1 MNVSA
6 EQVDDS
12 SLSSSSSGSTDDE
25 HNFVGRYR
33 SCTANMA
40 TDRDAVEYNMRHKN
54 RGLALIFN
62 HETFDVR
69 TIEPRTG
76 TNVDCENLTK
86 VLKKLDFDV
95 NVFNDCRL
103 NELKQQLVRASQMD
117 HSEND
122 CILVVILSHGE
133 HGYIYAKDVQYKL
146 DAIWSY
152 FTPQK
157 CPSLA
162 GKPKLFF
169 IQACQGDECDPG
181 VTLNRHTETDGD
193 SSMSYKIPLYA
204 DFLIAYSTIPGFVSW
219 RNPELGSWFI
229 HALYTE
235 LEMNGKRLDILT
247 LLTFVCRRVAID
259 WQSYAPDTPKKH
271 EQKQIP
277 CFTSMLTRILRFGER
292 RASQ

>member
-1 MNVSA
+1 TQRDKGYLILASEEIN
-6 EQVDDS
+6 
-12 SLSSSSSGSTDDE
+12 SGSDPSE
-25 HNFVGRYR
+25 LA
-33 SCTANMA
+33 CTASMSI
-40 TDRDAVEYNMRHKN
+40 DRDAVEYNMRHKN

-62 HETFDVR
+62 HENFDVP
-69 TIEPRTG
+69 TLEPRTG
-76 TNVDCENLTK
+76 TNVDCENLTQ

-95 NVFNDCRL
+95 NVFKDCRL
-103 NELKQQLVRASQMD
+103 NELKQQLVSASQKD

-122 CILVVILSHGE
+122 CILVAILSHGE

-181 VTLNRHTETDGD
+181 VTLNRRTETDGD
-193 SSMSYKIPLYA
+193 SSMSYKIPLHA
-204 DFLIAYSTIPGFVSW
+204 DFLIAHSTMPGFCSF
-219 RNPELGSWFI
+219 RCPMQGSWFI
-229 HALYTE
+229 HALCTE
-235 LEMNGKRLDILT
+235 LEMNGKRLDMFT
-247 LLTFVCRRVAID
+247 LLTFVCRRVAVD
-259 WQSYAPDTPKKH
+259 YQSYAPDTPKKH

-277 CFTSMLTRILRFGER
+277 CITSRLMRILRFREK
-292 RASQ
+292 RALQ